1 MFTSRLSA
9 PVASTGLPSSPME
22 VSLSAPAVS
31 FGDEGVKTEEIGV
44 LGEGIDV
51 AGVQGVTG
59 GGVTRASAAG
69 AAVRAGADGRPPV
82 LSTHTCKKHFTGA
95 GERGESRAG
104 REKGRALTNQVN

>member
-1 MFTSRLSA
+1 
-9 PVASTGLPSSPME
+9 ME

-51 AGVQGVTG
+51 AGVQGVAG

-69 AAVRAGADGRPPV
+69 AAVRAGADGRPVAGGAPV